1 MPRIRPPRTEQR
13 IFAFFGKSGVLA
25 FDWEGKQ
32 LWRKSVGTGSAIMGW
47 GTGTSLLLYKDLV
60 IVNANAESESLVAL
74 DKQTGREVWKA
85 EAKGYAGSWSTPV
98 LVDRP
103 DGKQDLV
110 VKMPNEVWGLNPANG
125 GVRWYCTGIRGVAT
139 TSLVAKD
146 GIVYVLGGGL
156 FGSGSAA
163 IRAGGRDDVSKSHVV
178 WQKTAGSDVPSP
190 VIADSH
196 IFWVD
201 DRGQAFCL
209 KADKGE
215 QVYRERL
222 SGAGGMYASG
232 SPPTENSTWSRD
244 VRAPLSSTPN
254 PSSKC
259 WPRITLART
268 PPISTPAPRSAT
280 ATYCSVRIG
289 RYTASPPN
297 DWDWCHLRLLP
308 GREELPGAQRC
319 EWKTPCHLANWQRR

>member
-1 MPRIRPPRTEQR
+1 LPDGKVLWQKSVAATLPEDPFEGNLTDHGYATNTPAADGQR

-47 GTGTSLLLYKDLV
+47 GTGASLLLYKDLV
-60 IVNANAESESLVAL
+60 IVNANAESEALVAL

-103 DGKQDLV
+103 DRKQDMV

-125 GVRWYCTGIRGVAT
+125 GVRWYCTGIRGAAT

-146 GIVYVLGGGL
+146 GIVYVLGGGP
-156 FGSGSAA
+156 FGAGSAA

-178 WQKTAGSDVPSP
+178 WQKTAGSYVPSP
-190 VIADSH
+190 VIADRH

-222 SGAGGMYASG
+222 SGAGGVYASAVAADG
-232 SPPTENSTWSRD
+232 KLYVVTRRKGTFVLDAKPKFK
-244 VRAPLSSTPN
+244 V
-254 PSSKC
+254 
-259 WPRITLART
+259 LAQNQLA
-268 PPISTPAPRSAT
+268 SDAT
-280 ATYCSVRIG
+280 DFN
-289 RYTASPPN
+289 ASPAVSN
-297 DWDWCHLRLLP
+297 GCLLLRSN
-308 GREELPGAQRC
+308 RC
-319 EWKTPCHLANWQRR
+319 LYCIQSK